1 VEMASLN
8 LVGLWADW
16 LWPIS
21 QFVIGLGLVIFVHE
35 LGHFTL
41 AKAVGI
47 RVEQFALGFGP
58 RLIGFKRGGTDYRVN
73 LLPMGGYVK
82 MTGQEDFRPRREEK
96 PDPRA
101 FYNKRVSARF
111 AVVSAG
117 VIMNVILAG
126 LLFIIVCL
134 VGIRFPA
141 PVVGGSLMG
150 YPAHLAEI
158 HWRTIELEA
167 APPSIRGPV
176 QTAALP
182 PKIPEVSF
190 GVKPGD
196 RILEVDGQKITRFS
210 QLATMAALAEANQK
224 FKMTIAR
231 VMDGKTRVG
240 TAQIGVMPLEGHLA
254 FGLVPALNTT
264 LGGLG
269 DYMAEDPFMDGDQIL
284 SINGR
289 KIKHHREIARLE
301 EGLGGR
307 RVTVTFLRDGK
318 KVEIRIY
325 PSIRIDQGL
334 FFQKDGTPI
343 RGEIID
349 YTDNA
354 MSVILKAPNG
364 QERKLS
370 LEEVTWPAR
379 DEILD
384 ILGLVPRLRVAG
396 VIRGSPA
403 DAAGLKPGDI
413 IEAYGHRQSPTM
425 KEFMEVS
432 KQRVATGT
440 EILVAR
446 NGRRLT
452 PLEIYP
458 TRHQG
463 LTVVGLLVS
472 LDQMDAVVA
481 HVRPGSPAARA
492 GLRSGDAVT
501 KVNGQRCETWLELF
515 RALKAFQGQKLTL
528 SFQRGNLPEQPAEI
542 GLLSPT
548 LFNPKDYR
556 FTLFP
561 GPRGF
566 SILMGNEVKKNPL
579 AAIPWGARETWDF
592 ITMTYA
598 TLISY
603 FRGTVSYK
611 EFTGP
616 VGIGSIAVQ
625 ASREGMTA
633 FIYFMAMISV
643 SLAVLNFLPVPVM
656 DGGIALFLLIE
667 KIRGKPIPLKVQNAV
682 ATVGWALL
690 IFVFLTLTWNDIMRI
705 LNGLW

>member
-1 VEMASLN
+1 MASLN
-8 LVGLWADW
+8 WVGLWADW
-16 LWPIS
+16 LWPIL

-35 LGHFTL
+35 LGHFTV

-58 RLIGFKRGGTDYRVN
+58 RLFGFKRGETDYRVN

-82 MTGQEDFRPRREEK
+82 MTGQEDFAPMREEED
-96 PDPRA
+96 DPRA
-101 FYNKRVSARF
+101 FYHKPVSARF

-117 VIMNVILAG
+117 VVMNVILAG
-126 LLFIIVCL
+126 LLFVVVCL

-141 PVVGGSLMG
+141 PVAGGSLRG
-150 YPAHLAEI
+150 YPAHLTEI
-158 HWRTIELEA
+158 HWQTIGPKA

-176 QTAALP
+176 QAAAP
-182 PKIPEVSF
+182 APRIPEVSF
-190 GVKPGD
+190 GLKPGD
-196 RILEVDGQKITRFS
+196 RILRVDGQKISRFS
-210 QLATMAALAEANQK
+210 QLAAIAALAKPNQK

-231 VMDGKTRVG
+231 IMDGKTQIG
-240 TAQIGVMPLEGHLA
+240 TTEIGVMPLQGHLA

-269 DYMAEDPFMDGDQIL
+269 DYMADDPFKEGDQIL

-289 KIKHHREIARLE
+289 KIFHHWEIARVE
-301 EGLGGR
+301 EGFNGR
-307 RVTVTFLRDGK
+307 AVTVTLLRDGK

-334 FFQKDGTPI
+334 FFQNDGTPI

-354 MSVILKAPNG
+354 MSVILKTPNG
-364 QERKLS
+364 QERKLP
-370 LEEVTWPAR
+370 LKEVTWPAR

-384 ILGLVPRLRVAG
+384 ILGLVPRLQVAG

-403 DAAGLKPGDI
+403 DTAGLKPGDI

-432 KQRVATGT
+432 KQQVATGT
-440 EILVAR
+440 KILVAR
-446 NGRRLT
+446 NGRHLT

-458 TRHQG
+458 ARHKG
-463 LTVVGLLVS
+463 RIVVGLLVG
-472 LDQMDAVVA
+472 LDQMDSVVA
-481 HVRPGSPAARA
+481 HVRPGSPAAKA
-492 GLRSGDAVT
+492 GLRAGDAIT

-515 RALKAFQGQKLTL
+515 RALKPLQGKNLAL
-528 SFQRGNLPEQPAEI
+528 SFQRGNLPEQAAEM
-542 GLLSPT
+542 GLLGPT
-548 LFNPKDYR
+548 LFDPKDYR

-566 SILMGNEVKKNPL
+566 SILVGKEVKKNPL
-579 AAIPWGARETWDF
+579 AAISWGARETWDF

-616 VGIGSIAVQ
+616 GGIGSIAIQ

-656 DGGIALFLLIE
+656 DGGLALFLLIE
-667 KIRGKPIPLKVQNAV
+667 KIRGKPVPLKVQNAA

-690 IFVFLTLTWNDIMRI
+690 IFVLLTLTWNDIMRI
-705 LNGLW
+705 LSGLW

>member
-1 VEMASLN
+1 MEMASFN
-8 LVGLWADW
+8 WVSLWAEW
-16 LWPIS
+16 VWPIL
-21 QFVIGLGLVIFVHE
+21 QFLIGLGLVIFVHE
-35 LGHFTL
+35 FGHFTV

-58 RLIGFKRGGTDYRVN
+58 RLIGFKRGETDYRVN

-82 MTGQEDFRPRREEK
+82 MTGQEDFRPLREER

-101 FYNKRVSARF
+101 FYNKPVSARF

-117 VIMNVILAG
+117 VVMNVILAG

-134 VGIRFPA
+134 VGMRFPA

-150 YPAHLAEI
+150 YPARLAEI
-158 HWRTIELEA
+158 HWQTIEPKT
-167 APPSIRGPV
+167 APHSIPRPRE
-176 QTAALP
+176 TAALP
-182 PKIPEVSF
+182 PPLPEVSF
-190 GVKPGD
+190 GLQPGD
-196 RILEVDGQKITRFS
+196 RILEADGHQITRFS

-224 FKMTIAR
+224 FRMTIER
-231 VMDGKTRVG
+231 VVDGKRRIG
-240 TAQIGVMPLEGHLA
+240 TTEIGVMALEGHLA
-254 FGLVPALNTT
+254 FGLMPALSTT

-269 DYMAEDPFMDGDQIL
+269 DYMADDPFKDGDQIL

-289 KIKHHREIARLE
+289 KIRHHWEISRVE
-301 EGLGGR
+301 EGLGDR
-307 RVTVTFLRDGK
+307 AVRVTVLRDGK
-318 KVEIRIY
+318 RVELRIY
-325 PSIRIDQGL
+325 PTMRIDPGV
-334 FFQKDGTPI
+334 FFQEDGKSI
-343 RGEIID
+343 RGEIVD
-349 YTDNA
+349 YMDKA
-354 MSVILKAPNG
+354 GSLLLKLPNG
-364 QERKLS
+364 HERKLS
-370 LEEVTWPAR
+370 LEQVTWPAR
-379 DEILD
+379 EEILE
-384 ILGLVPRLRVAG
+384 ILGLVPRLQVAG
-396 VIRGSPA
+396 VTRGSPA

-413 IEAYGHRQSPTM
+413 IEAYGQRQMPTM
-425 KEFMEVS
+425 KAFEEVN
-432 KQRVATGT
+432 KLQVGTGT
-440 EILVAR
+440 RIVVIR
-446 NGRRLT
+446 NGRRMD

-458 TRHQG
+458 TRHKG
-463 LTVVGLLVS
+463 RTVVGILVRP
-472 LDQMDAVVA
+472 DQMNLVVA
-481 HVRPGSPAARA
+481 HVRPGSPAAKA
-492 GLRSGDAVT
+492 GLRSGDVVT
-501 KVNGQRCETWLELF
+501 GVNGWKCGTWLELF
-515 RALKAFQGQKLTL
+515 RALKSFQGQKLTL
-528 SFQRGNLPEQPAEI
+528 SYQRGNLPEQDADM

-548 LFNPKDYR
+548 LFDPTDYQ
-556 FTLFP
+556 FILFP

-566 SILMGNEVKKNPL
+566 SILLGNEVKKNPL

-616 VGIGSIAVQ
+616 VGIGSIAIQ

-705 LNGLW
+705 LSGLW